1 MDADLCQKDAT
12 SGSVRKGAAVNE
24 GSRCFPAE
32 RPLVCAEVLG
42 WARAWS
48 TRLSPALPPDP
59 IPADPA
65 ETFEPLQSGAPFKM
79 CAFPTNFQAFLQT
92 EHSGYCKTKSKS
104 LGYPWDLLSPLW
116 VIPAGSPDLRA
127 ALPAPGQAGNPFP
140 RPGLQQLHPCRA
152 APGHREEDQSCAV
165 SSRAHPDLPH
175 LQHIWPAVSRG
186 LKRQLSLSVGEHSRN
201 NPASLP

>member
-127 ALPAPGQAGNPFP
+127 ALPTPSQGLGCSSSIPAGLP
-140 RPGLQQLHPCRA
+140 RDTGRRTRA
-152 APGHREEDQSCAV
+152 VLS
-165 SSRAHPDLPH
+165 L
-175 LQHIWPAVSRG
+175 RG
-186 LKRQLSLSVGEHSRN
+186 LTPTFSTCSTSGQLFPG
-201 NPASLP
+201 A